1 MSLNYLT
8 LGPVPAN
15 ESCAQVGVTPDY
27 ATVAQE
33 ECHRYM
39 ELIQKWH
46 PDACLTVK
54 GFQHEFGM
62 YYEVIALYEEGNE
75 EQERQALYVEAHLP
89 EAWTDEEPPV
99 KGILRK
105 RIMERKP

>member
-1 MSLNYLT
+1 MGSNYLT

-15 ESCAQVGVTPDY
+15 EPCAQVGLTPDY
-27 ATVAQE
+27 HTVAQQ
-33 ECHRYM
+33 ECYRYL

-46 PDACLTVK
+46 PNAQLTVK
-54 GFQHEFGM
+54 GFPHEFGT

-89 EAWTDEEPPV
+89 EFWTDEEPP
-99 KGILRK
+99 KSILRR
-105 RIMERKP
+105 RITP